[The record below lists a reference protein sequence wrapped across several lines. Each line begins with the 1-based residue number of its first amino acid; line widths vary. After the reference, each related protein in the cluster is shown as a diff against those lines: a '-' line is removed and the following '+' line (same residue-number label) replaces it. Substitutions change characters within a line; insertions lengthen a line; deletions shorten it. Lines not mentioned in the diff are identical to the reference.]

1 MDRRKNTIRKANG
14 MGSVYRLQGNRRKP
28 WVACVT
34 SSIQLLD
41 GTCYKQKRKIVGYF
55 DSQEAAE
62 FSLWEY
68 NKNPILFEE
77 LQQMGAL
84 TFEAVYHQWS
94 KTKFRNIGVNA
105 INGYKA
111 AFMKCE
117 GIKQLKIVDLRT
129 MHFQEIMDN
138 SILSEASDLKLKG
151 LMVSVCEYAMQN
163 DIIHKNYAKY
173 VSINRKDDSEDI
185 HKPFTENEIKALC
198 RNDRLPYVDTILIMI
213 YTGFR
218 VGELFEIKNTD
229 VDLKNMTICGGSKTD
244 AGKNRV
250 VPLHAKVQGYI
261 AQHWSPKEEYLF
273 RDSKTNKKINYHHY
287 RYQYFDPIM
296 KRLGMEH
303 LPHDCRHT
311 FATRLSNAN
320 ANSTS
325 IRKLI
330 GHASYLTTEKIY
342 THKDLMQLRLAISM
356 LE

>member
-1 MDRRKNTIRKANG
+1 MDRKKMMRKANG

-34 SSIQLLD
+34 SSVQQID
-41 GTCYKQKRKIVGYF
+41 GNQYKQKRKIIGYYE
-55 DSQEAAE
+55 SQETAE

-77 LQQMGAL
+77 LQQIGAI
-84 TFEAVYHQWS
+84 TFGVVYKQWAKS
-94 KTKFRNIGVNA
+94 KFRNIGGNA

-111 AFMKCE
+111 AFTKCKTIE
-117 GIKQLKIVDLRT
+117 HVRIADLKT
-129 MHFQEIMDN
+129 MHFQEILDN
-138 SILSEASDLKLKG
+138 STLSQASDLKLKG

-173 VSINRKDDSEDI
+173 ATINRKDDSEDI
-185 HKPFTENEIKALC
+185 HKPFTEDEIKKLYH
-198 RNDRLPYVDTILIMI
+198 NDHIPYVDTILIMI

-218 VGELFEIKNTD
+218 VGEIFEIKNAD
-229 VDLKNMTICGGSKTD
+229 VDLKSMTICGGSKTD

-250 VPLHAKVQGYI
+250 VPLHSKVQGYI

-273 RDSKTNKKINYHHY
+273 RDMKTNKKINYHHY

-296 KRLGMEH
+296 KQLRMDH

-342 THKDLMQLRLAISM
+342 THKDLMQLRLAINM